1 MTDNNSNSNSPTP
14 GQTNPDNQAT
24 GPDTEAARPV
34 FTLQRVYLKDCS
46 LEAPHAPHIFLEK
59 EEPQLEFQLD
69 TAEQELGNNL
79 VEVLIRCTVTCRFGD
94 RIGFLVEANE
104 AAIFEIANVSDEQR
118 TLLKG
123 ITCHTIVYPYLRANL
138 SDLIQRSS
146 FPPFHLAEINWEAF
160 YQQKQAKMAE
170 SAATRQ

>member
-1 MTDNNSNSNSPTP
+1 MTDKNTKPETP
-14 GQTNPDNQAT
+14 PSASQAT
-24 GPDTEAARPV
+24 GAETDNDRPV
-34 FTLQRVYLKDCS
+34 FNLQRVYLKDCS
-46 LEAPHAPHIFLEK
+46 LEAPHAPHIFLENQ
-59 EEPQLEFQLD
+59 EPRLEFQLD

-94 RIGFLVEANE
+94 RVGFLVEAKE

-118 TLLKG
+118 ALLKG
-123 ITCHTIVYPYLRANL
+123 ITCPTIVYPYLRANL

-160 YQQKQAKMAE
+160 YQQKQAQRAE
-170 SAATRQ
+170 SDATRQ